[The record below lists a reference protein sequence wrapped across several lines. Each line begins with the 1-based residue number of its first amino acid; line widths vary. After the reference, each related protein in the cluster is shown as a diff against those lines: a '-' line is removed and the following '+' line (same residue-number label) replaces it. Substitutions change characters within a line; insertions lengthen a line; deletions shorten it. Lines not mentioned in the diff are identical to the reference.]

1 MQHAARGGR
10 TPTPKLVHNLVL
22 SMPAGTAPDR
32 LLAASRDFA
41 RDEFALQHRYA
52 LVLHTDQDH
61 PHVHLVVRAHRLD
74 GEGRL
79 NIRKPDLR
87 LYREQFARHLR
98 SQGVA
103 ANATPA
109 QLRGRLSNHQ
119 RDGVYRATLRGESR
133 VEHQRVDDLIAVY
146 KGRRPA
152 PDTGRITD
160 TARAVKDDWQQTIEA
175 LVKQGS
181 GDLAAEVQRY
191 VDSMRVPMTREQGA
205 MDAVKQQRAS
215 RVREQ
220 PELTR

>member
-1 MQHAARGGR
+1 
-10 TPTPKLVHNLVL
+10 
-22 SMPAGTAPDR
+22 MPAGTAPDR

-41 RDEFALQHRYA
+41 REEFAQQHRYA

-87 LYREQFARHLR
+87 RYREQFARHLR

-109 QLRGRLSNHQ
+109 QLRGRLTNHQ
-119 RDGVYRATLRGESR
+119 RDGVYRAALRGESR

-146 KGRRPA
+146 KGQKPA
-152 PDTGRITD
+152 PDTGRITK
-160 TARAVKDDWQQTIEA
+160 TAKAVQDDWRQTGEA
-175 LVKQGS
+175 LLHQGR
-181 GDLAAEVQRY
+181 GDIAAEVNQFLA
-191 VDSMRVPMTREQGA
+191 SLQVPHTREQA
-205 MDAVKQQRAS
+205 AIQAVRANRVS
-215 RVREQ
+215 RERDLLEVMR
-220 PELTR
+220 